1 MSDDCSHTLNP
12 GEVISGE
19 SNKTYAIKADLG
31 WSIVGGETA
40 KSERSFCQR
49 VAVRGLPAVTMNDIV
64 RILESNF
71 KESKNDQKPSQEDLQ
86 FLKIMEEGI
95 RKTENGHCEMP
106 LSFQE
111 WPLLHNN
118 RSIAMTRLEHLK
130 RKFLKDS

>member
-1 MSDDCSHTLNP
+1 MSNDCSHTLNP

-40 KSERSFCQR
+40 KSGRSFCQR
-49 VAVRGLPAVTMNDIV
+49 VAVRELPAVTMNDIV

-106 LSFQE
+106 LSF
-111 WPLLHNN
+111 
-118 RSIAMTRLEHLK
+118 
-130 RKFLKDS
+130 